1 MLKHGFLLP
10 KRNNICLPY
19 IYIYTYVLTSRGD
32 RGCMVIGWKADLFE
46 VQNVE
51 SGIYSLSVNLSNRDW
66 FFRGGS
72 LVSMDLQ
79 RIVVK
84 RNSGL
89 SLRILPI

>member
-1 MLKHGFLLP
+1 
-10 KRNNICLPY
+10 
-19 IYIYTYVLTSRGD
+19 
-32 RGCMVIGWKADLFE
+32 MVIGWKADLFE